1 MSSACAQ
8 VNVEVHFTLLEHFTA
23 GCSSLHDV
31 TTPTQHFFCFR
42 TKMQLK
48 TFLWL
53 ESKVVLQE
61 KICHNLLLFFLFI
74 LTWMPK
80 LIVAI
85 TRIILQVVKSVTEVF
100 IT

>member
-8 VNVEVHFTLLEHFTA
+8 VNVEVHFTLLENFTA

-31 TTPTQHFFCFR
+31 TTPKQHFLFCFCFR
-42 TKMQLK
+42 IKMQLK

-61 KICHNLLLFFLFI
+61 NICHNLLLLFLFI

-80 LIVAI
+80 FIVAI
-85 TRIILQVVKSVTEVF
+85 THVI
-100 IT
+100 